1 VVYDVVQQVF
11 NGTMERGYNRH
22 LAVDL
27 FENAKITETIIEG
40 QQKSDKSQA
49 EFNLRLG
56 YMGHLTLI
64 AEEVVK
70 FAERVPPESLSQSIL
85 DKVTAP
91 DWVEYVEHILAET
104 RERDNAILGGVRPDL
119 SLGPRQA
126 VLNAVNAGQI
136 GGIGGSLAALTG
148 NSNSLT
154 LENVELNN
162 QTSNTSGYIF
172 SGSALMSGFNHGSSD
187 EEDEDGDEGETE
199 RRTSILDDSDQVG
212 EVSFDDIEMSY

>member
-1 VVYDVVQQVF
+1 
-11 NGTMERGYNRH
+11 MERGYNRH
-22 LAVDL
+22 LAIDL

-40 QQKSDKSQA
+40 QQKSDTSQA

-85 DKVTAP
+85 DKVTAA
-91 DWVEYVEHILAET
+91 DWIEYVEHILAET

-126 VLNAVNAGQI
+126 VINAVNAGQI

-148 NSNSLT
+148 GNSNSLT

-162 QTSNTSGYIF
+162 QTSTTSGYIF

-187 EEDEDGDEGETE
+187 EEDEDGDDGETE